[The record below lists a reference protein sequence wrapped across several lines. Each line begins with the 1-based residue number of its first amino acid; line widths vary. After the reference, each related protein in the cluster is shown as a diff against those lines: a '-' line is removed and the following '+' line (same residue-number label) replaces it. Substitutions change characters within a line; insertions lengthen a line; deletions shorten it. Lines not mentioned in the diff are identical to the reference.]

1 MSAQRSDNS
10 QGDTGTRDITY
21 DLVSVIYH
29 ALQGAETAALYIA
42 DAEQEKN
49 QELAEF
55 FTQAK
60 NEYQARAAARN
71 NCSRLTS
78 ARRRARA
85 RRAATRNQKGEGGRM
100 KVEVKAIKLSFHPSS
115 FRLHP

>member
-29 ALQGAETAALYIA
+29 ALQGAETTALYIA

-49 QELAEF
+49 QELAQF
-55 FTQAK
+55 FRESKEEYERRADRAK
-60 NEYQARAAARN
+60 QLLTTHLGSQQGRAA
-71 NCSRLTS
+71 SGS
-78 ARRRARA
+78 
-85 RRAATRNQKGEGGRM
+85 
-100 KVEVKAIKLSFHPSS
+100 
-115 FRLHP
+115 